1 MQAISRAL
9 MDPPRCIN
17 ILSGILC
24 GTLFTIF
31 FFSFVKPNS
40 SISRRDQVI
49 PPSTPHQQQFPLT
62 HQKSK
67 HKRKELE
74 RLTVPLFELQPLAP
88 TQEQAFLRKDAI
100 TR

>member
-1 MQAISRAL
+1 MQAIPRVL
-9 MDPPRCIN
+9 MEPPRCIN
-17 ILSGILC
+17 ILSGVLC
-24 GTLFTIF
+24 GTLYTIF

-40 SISRRDQVI
+40 SFSRRVQVI
-49 PPSTPHQQQFPLT
+49 PPSTPNQQQFPLLA
-62 HQKSK
+62 HQKSE

-74 RLTVPLFELQPLAP
+74 RLELQPSAP